1 MKLYDY
7 QEQGVQFL
15 AARSRA
21 YLADVPG
28 LGKTA
33 QAIMAARLIRARHIM
48 VVCPASAV
56 AVWYDE
62 IRKWWPDGRDR
73 SQLVIRSYNQ
83 LARPGATIPVGF
95 DLCILDEAHYC
106 KSPQAQRTKAAMVA
120 ALGAKRAWLLSGT
133 PMPNNPAEL
142 FTVFDYLWPKSI
154 PHNCLTYED
163 WRNHFCRWFPMKI
176 GQYRTVPKIVGTKN
190 GKQLR
195 EMVRGIMLR
204 RHLADVNLQLPPLSL
219 HVVPLPADVTFASE
233 LENLIEQGNI
243 ETPTVRRLLGEHKAP
258 RVASLLAEENQWPV
272 VVMYHH
278 KQVAV
283 DFLVK
288 IRHEHRTIRVAGLD
302 GSTTQKQRGERVQ
315 NFQDGKYDVFLVQ
328 QQAGGVAITLTR
340 ANSVVLLEP
349 DWSPEVNAQAIK
361 RVHRITQTRP
371 TRARLF
377 KVEGSI
383 DEGIIETL
391 ARKIRMRKEILP

>member
-7 QEQGVQFL
+7 QEEGVLFL
-15 AARSRA
+15 ASRTRA

-33 QAIMAARLIRARHIM
+33 QALVAADKIDAKTIL

-56 AVWYDE
+56 PVWKDE
-62 IRKWWPDGRDR
+62 VRRWWPAHMGRSMR
-73 SQLVIRSYNQ
+73 VTSYNQ
-83 LARPGATIPVGF
+83 LAQPGAPIPTGL

-106 KSPQAQRTKAAMVA
+106 KSPDARRTKAAMVA
-120 ALGAKRAWLLSGT
+120 ATGAEHAWLLSGT

-142 FTVFDYLWPKSI
+142 FTVFDYLWPERI
-154 PHNCLTYED
+154 PFDCHTYED
-163 WRNHFCRWFPMKI
+163 WRDHFCQWFPMKI
-176 GQYRTVPKIVGTKN
+176 SQYRTVPKITGTKN
-190 GKQLR
+190 GGQLR
-195 EMVRGIMLR
+195 EMVRSIMLR

-219 HVVPLPADVTFASE
+219 HVVPLPADVAFARE
-233 LENLIEQGNI
+233 LENLIEQGKI

-258 RVASLLAEENQWPV
+258 RVAALLSEEDQWPV

-278 KQVAV
+278 KNVAV
-283 DFLVK
+283 EFLVELRHFCPK
-288 IRHEHRTIRVAGLD
+288 IRLAGLD

-377 KVEGSI
+377 KVEDSI

-391 ARKIRMRKEILP
+391 ARKIRMRKEILS

>member
-1 MKLYDY
+1 VKLYDY
-7 QEQGVQFL
+7 QEEGVEFL
-15 AARSRA
+15 AARRRA

-33 QAIMAARLIRARHIM
+33 QAIMAARLIRARNTLI
-48 VVCPASAV
+48 VCPASAV
-56 AVWYDE
+56 AVWQDE
-62 IRKWWPDGRDR
+62 YRKWWPAARG
-73 SQLVIRSYNQ
+73 VEVVSYNR
-83 LARPGATIPVGF
+83 LAQAGAIVLTQM
-95 DLCILDEAHYC
+95 DLVILDEAHYC
-106 KSPQAQRTKAAMVA
+106 KSPQARRTKAAMIA
-120 ALGAKRAWLLSGT
+120 AASAKRTWLLSGT

-142 FTVFDYLWPKSI
+142 FTVFDYLWPKSM

-163 WRNHFCRWFPMKI
+163 WRDHFCRWFPMRI
-176 GQYRTVPKIVGTKN
+176 SQYRTVPKIVGTKN
-190 GKQLR
+190 GQQLR

-204 RHLADVNLQLPPLSL
+204 RHLSDVNLQLPPLSL
-219 HVVPLPADVTFASE
+219 HVVPLPADVAFARE
-233 LENLIEQGNI
+233 LENLIEQGKI

-258 RVASLLAEENQWPV
+258 RVARLLIEEDQWPV

-278 KQVAV
+278 TKVAADMV
-283 DFLVK
+283 VELRAFKPL
-288 IRHEHRTIRVAGLD
+288 IRLGGLD
-302 GSTTQKQRGERVQ
+302 GSTTQKQRGDRVQ
-315 NFQDGKYDVFLVQ
+315 NFQDGKYDVFMVQ

-361 RVHRITQTRP
+361 RVHRISQTRP

-377 KVEGSI
+377 KVEDSI
-383 DEGIIETL
+383 DVGIIETL

>member
-7 QEQGVQFL
+7 QEEGVMFL
-15 AARSRA
+15 ANRARA

-33 QAIMAARLIRARHIM
+33 QALVAADKIDAKDIL

-56 AVWYDE
+56 PVWKDE
-62 IRKWWPDGRDR
+62 VRKWWPAHMGRSMR
-73 SQLVIRSYNQ
+73 VVSYNK
-83 LARPGATIPVGF
+83 LAQPGAIVLTQM
-95 DLCILDEAHYC
+95 DLVILDEVHYC
-106 KSPQAQRTKAAMVA
+106 KSPQARRTKAALIA
-120 ALGAKRAWLLSGT
+120 AASAKRAWLLSGT
-133 PMPNNPAEL
+133 PMPNNPSEL
-142 FTVFDYLWPKSI
+142 FTVFEYLWPELI
-154 PHNCLTYED
+154 PPDCHTYED
-163 WRNHFCRWFPMKI
+163 WRDHFCRWYPMKI
-176 GQYRTVPKIVGTKN
+176 SQYRTVPKIVGTKN

-195 EMVRGIMLR
+195 EMVRGVMLR

-219 HVVPLPADVTFASE
+219 HVVPLPADVTFARE
-233 LENLIEQGNI
+233 LETLIEQGRI

-258 RVASLLAEENQWPV
+258 RIARLLIEEDQWPV

-278 KQVAV
+278 VNVGAALAV
-283 DFLVK
+283 ELRNFKPL
-288 IRHEHRTIRVAGLD
+288 IRLGGLD
-302 GSTTQKQRGERVQ
+302 GSSTQKQRGDRVQ
-315 NFQDGKYDVFLVQ
+315 NFQDGKYDVFIVQ

-340 ANSVVLLEP
+340 ANSVILLEP

-361 RVHRITQTRP
+361 RVHRISQTRP

-377 KVEGSI
+377 KVEDSI

-391 ARKIRMRKEILP
+391 ARKIRMRKEILS